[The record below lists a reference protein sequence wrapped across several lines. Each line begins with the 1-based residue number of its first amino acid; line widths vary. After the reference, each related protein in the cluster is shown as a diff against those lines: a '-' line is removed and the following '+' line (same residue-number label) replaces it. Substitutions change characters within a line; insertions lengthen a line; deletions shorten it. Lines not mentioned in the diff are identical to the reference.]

1 MKKLLTKL
9 QNLAENVAIGAV
21 LGWFAFAISFD
32 IMAIILYAFFPETWS
47 EVTYHM
53 NQFLG
58 F

>member
-9 QNLAENVAIGAV
+9 KDIASKVATVAV
-21 LGWFAFAISFD
+21 IGWFAFALSFD
-32 IMAIILYAFFPETWS
+32 AMAVIMFAFFPETWS
-47 EVTYHM
+47 EMVYHM

>member
-9 QNLAENVAIGAV
+9 KNLGENVAIGAI

-32 IMAIILYAFFPETWS
+32 IMALIMVAFFPETWS
-47 EVTYHM
+47 EMVYHM

>member
-9 QNLAENVAIGAV
+9 KTLTENIAIAAV
-21 LGWFAFAISFD
+21 FGWFAFAISFD
-32 IMAIILYAFFPETWS
+32 IMAIVLYSFFPETWS